1 MMIDGR
7 DGHLAS
13 VCSIIHVISFEVS
26 PMWFRTGSKPR
37 RGGFTLIELLVVIAI
52 IAILIGLLLP
62 AVQKVREAAA
72 RTQCQN
78 NLKQLALACHSHHD
92 ANLFLPNGGQ
102 GWWFA
107 PEYRSLGVPQ
117 IGRLQRAGW
126 GFQILP
132 YMEQDALWKGG
143 GTSTVQDAQRQVM
156 STPVK
161 QFFCP
166 ARRAPQQLPP
176 TGDWY
181 GSTGPGGTYAH
192 APTDYAGANGEND
205 GVIRYNDNNVDGCRM
220 TDIKDGTANT
230 LMLGEKKLDRMYLG
244 QYQGDDNE
252 GYTSG
257 WDHDAIRWTNRDP
270 QPDCRGCGGND
281 LRFGSSHVSGFMAA
295 FADGSVKPVSY
306 SLTAAMMRA
315 LGTREGG
322 EQTPNY

>member
-1 MMIDGR
+1 MPS
-7 DGHLAS
+7 L
-13 VCSIIHVISFEVS
+13 F
-26 PMWFRTGSKPR
+26 GSKPP
-37 RGGFTLIELLVVIAI
+37 RGAFTLIELLVVIAI

-78 NLKQLALACHSHHD
+78 NLRQLAIACHNHHD
-92 ANLFLPNGGQ
+92 ANGFLPNGGQ

-107 PEYRSLGVPQ
+107 PEYNALGSPK
-117 IGRLQRAGW
+117 IGKGQRAGW

-132 YMEQDALWKGG
+132 YMEQDALWKGSG
-143 GTSTVQDAQRQVM
+143 AGSIPAAQQQVIA
-156 STPVK
+156 TPVK

-181 GSTGPGGTYAH
+181 GATGPGGTYAH
-192 APTDYAGANGEND
+192 APTDYAGSCTEND
-205 GVIRYNDNNVDGCRM
+205 GVIRYNDNNYDGM
-220 TDIKDGTANT
+220 KLNQIGDGTANT

-257 WDHDAIRWTNRDP
+257 WDHDTMRRTDREPQRDC
-270 QPDCRGCGGND
+270 QGCGWGEE
-281 LRFGSSHVSGFMAA
+281 RFGSAHSSGFMAA
-295 FADGSVKPVSY
+295 FADGSVKNVSY
-306 SLTAAMMRA
+306 SLTASMMRA
-315 LGTREGG
+315 LGTANGG
-322 EQTPNY
+322 EVTPNY